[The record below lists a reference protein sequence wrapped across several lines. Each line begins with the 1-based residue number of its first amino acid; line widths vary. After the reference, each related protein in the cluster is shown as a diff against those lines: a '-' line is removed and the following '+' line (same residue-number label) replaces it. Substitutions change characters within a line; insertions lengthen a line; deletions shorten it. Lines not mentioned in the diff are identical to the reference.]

1 MKLRTQATFLLSG
14 LVLAIIAG
22 TSLFLLSYQKTALK
36 QAVFDSLV
44 VEADGVA
51 NEIRKFIEESVLDT
65 EAIAANLPLEA
76 MLASNTERLREYL
89 RLQARLYPKF
99 ENGLFL
105 LDAAGIFL
113 TDYPAHPE
121 LVGES
126 FAYREY
132 YQGALSGGRAVL
144 SPPYLSARSGLPVMT
159 VAAPLFTS
167 GGKLLG
173 MVCASLNLFSPHS
186 LGENWRKLGKGGY
199 VYVINPAG
207 QFLMHPDKG
216 RVFTSLQ
223 HGQNVFLDNVIQGY
237 EGVGET
243 VNSKGV
249 AMLIASRKVPELGWH
264 VLAQVS
270 TSEALSGMNEA
281 LLAVGYFFFAALAVV
296 IPAGLLAMRRI
307 ARPLEAL
314 EAAAQIISQDLHK
327 PDGALTRPFASSAL
341 DALRKM
347 RSNDEIGKLARAFFQ
362 LSVRLKQTL
371 ASLRGAAED
380 WERTFNSVQE
390 ALLVLDANGRILRI
404 NRVAEDLFRLPRR
417 DIVSNH
423 WRDLLAGNGPVPETW
438 PSMDVLRA
446 SGRIRLTTALP
457 RLQGLYELNFGPVVG
472 RRGGKGYLL
481 VITDV
486 TEKTRSEERIRE
498 LAFHDGLTGL
508 PNRTLLADRLE
519 QAIATSERNQTQVGV
534 LFLDLDGFKRV
545 NDTHGHVAGDE
556 LLRRV
561 ARRLGACL
569 RANDTLARYSG
580 DEFVAVLIDL
590 LHPEEAAAIATRML
604 EAAAEPFDIGGS
616 AVRVG
621 ASIGIAI
628 YPKDGASANQ
638 LLNHADTAMYRAKGR
653 GKNNFWFA
661 DSSTSTFADEH
672 PEQ

>member
-1 MKLRTQATFLLSG
+1 MKLRTKATLLLSG
-14 LVLAIIAG
+14 LVLAVVAG
-22 TSLFLLSYQKTALK
+22 TSLFLLNYQKAALR
-36 QAVFDSLV
+36 QVVFDGLV
-44 VEADGVA
+44 AEAEGVA
-51 NEIRKFIEESVLDT
+51 NDIRKYMEGSVRDT
-65 EAIAANLPLEA
+65 EAIAANLPLDA
-76 MLASNTERLREYL
+76 LAASDIERLRAYL
-89 RLQARLYPKF
+89 RLQLRLFPQF

-105 LDAAGIFL
+105 LSPSGIFL
-113 TDYPAHPE
+113 ADYPAHPE
-121 LVGES
+121 LEGES

-132 YQGALSGGRAVL
+132 YQGAVSSGRAVL
-144 SPPYLSARSGLPVMT
+144 SPPYLSARTALPVMT
-159 VAAPLFTS
+159 VAAPVFAP

-173 MVCASLNLFSPHS
+173 LVCASLNLFSPHALS
-186 LGENWRKLGKGGY
+186 EGGRRMSKGGY
-199 VYVINPAG
+199 VYVVSASG
-207 QFLMHPDKG
+207 QFLMHPERG
-216 RVFTSLQ
+216 RIFTSLSL
-223 HGQNVFLDNVIQGY
+223 GQNLFLDKVLQGY

-249 AMLIASRKVPELGWH
+249 DMLIASRKVPELGWH
-264 VLAQVS
+264 VLAQVGVKEAFANLD
-270 TSEALSGMNEA
+270 EALV
-281 LLAVGYFFFAALAVV
+281 AVGVFFIAVLALV

-314 EAAAQIISQDLHK
+314 EAAAQIISQDLQK
-327 PDGALTRPFASSAL
+327 PGGALTRPFASSAL

-347 RSNDEIGKLARAFFQ
+347 RSNDEIGKLARAFFH

-390 ALLVLDANGRILRI
+390 ALLVLDANGRVLRV
-404 NRVAEDLFRLPRR
+404 NRVTEDLFRLPLR
-417 DIVSNH
+417 DIVSKH
-423 WRDLLAGNGPVPETW
+423 WRDVLAGGAAVPEDW
-438 PSMDVLRA
+438 PGMEILRD
-446 SGRIRLTTALP
+446 SGRIRLTTVLP
-457 RLQGLYELNFGPVVG
+457 RQQGLYELNFSPVAG

-508 PNRTLLADRLE
+508 PNRLLLADRLE
-519 QAIATSERNQTQVGV
+519 QAIATAERNQTKVGV
-534 LFLDLDGFKRV
+534 LFLDLDEFKRV

-556 LLRRV
+556 LLRRM

-590 LHPEEAAAIATRML
+590 VRPDEAAAIATRML
-604 EAAAEPFDIGGS
+604 EAAAEPFEIGGTT
-616 AVRVG
+616 VRVG

-628 YPKDGASANQ
+628 SPQDGSTANQ

-661 DSSTSTFADEH
+661 DASTASNAYDH